1 MLNYY
6 LGIDMGGTQIKIAVV
21 TDNVKIIEET
31 VMDTDIKAKP
41 VTVIK
46 NIVTKL
52 NTLKNYS
59 KIKSIGVGIA
69 GDIDSVKGIVR
80 FSPNLPKWKN
90 VYLKKEL
97 EKLTKRKVFIDNDAN
112 TSAIGAFWLD
122 LKGKATNMVC
132 VALGTGVGGGIIINK
147 KLYRGATGTAGEIG
161 HITVESN
168 GNKCNCG
175 NNGCIETYIGVK
187 HLVKSATELMKK
199 HKSDTILKLADNN
212 KNKITPKILSQAC
225 AKNDYVAKQVWKQA
239 GEKLGILLT
248 TILNFINPDHIVICG
263 GISKAD
269 KLFFETAYKEINKRA
284 FKTAAKSCRII
295 ISKYTSKLGVAGSAM
310 LVKN

>member
-1 MLNYY
+1 MHNYY

-31 VMDTDIKAKP
+31 VMDTDIKAQP
-41 VTVIK
+41 ITVIK
-46 NIVTKL
+46 DIVAKL
-52 NTLKNYS
+52 HTLKNYS

-90 VYLKKEL
+90 IHLKKEL

-187 HLVKSATELMKK
+187 HLVQSATELMKK
-199 HKSDTILKLADNN
+199 HKSDTILKLAGND

-225 AKNDYVAKQVWKQA
+225 AKNDFVAKQVWKQA

-269 KLFFETAYKEINKRA
+269 KLFFKTAYKEIDKRA
-284 FKTAAKSCRII
+284 FKTAAKSCKIV
-295 ISKYTSKLGVAGSAM
+295 ISKYTSRLGVAGSAM